1 MRGASPGDHTA
12 AFARYEERMRPFV
25 ALNQSLATGSPGGPA
40 AEASAAHAK
49 NVMSLDG

>member
-25 ALNQSLATGSPGGPA
+25 ALNQSLATGNPGGPA

-49 NVMSLDG
+49 NALSLNG